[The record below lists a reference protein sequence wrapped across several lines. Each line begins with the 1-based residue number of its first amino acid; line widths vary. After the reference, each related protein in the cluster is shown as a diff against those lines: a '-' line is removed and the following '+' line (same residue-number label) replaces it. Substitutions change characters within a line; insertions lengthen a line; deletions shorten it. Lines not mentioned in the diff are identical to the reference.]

1 MPTTPPAAPDEDVP
15 TDVFKRDDV
24 ANLERD
30 KLDRTIVDADAPV
43 GPPPVDIEVVQQ
55 RGVATVPQA
64 MWPMIDIYTHNRLYR
79 VSPQLIC
86 IDVVDR
92 KTGKSHGK
100 HPMLGARL
108 GGGQRRTETRVEI
121 SDPIPMPGMEVVFKQ
136 PGERGDKFG
145 QTSRVERVVLRLRV
159 SAWSTASQEATSWAE
174 ITSEF
179 AVDEILGR
187 RNA

>member
-1 MPTTPPAAPDEDVP
+1 MPSSKPPSSLDEDLP
-15 TDVFKRDDV
+15 TDVFKRDEV
-24 ANLERD
+24 AALERD
-30 KLDRTIVDADAPV
+30 KLDRTMVDAEAPV
-43 GPPPVDIEVVQQ
+43 GPPPVDIEIVQQ

-92 KTGKSHGK
+92 KTGKSQGK
-100 HPMLGARL
+100 HPMLGAKL
-108 GGGQRRTETRVEI
+108 GGGQRRTESRVEI

-159 SAWSTASQEATSWAE
+159 SAWATGKQEASWAE

>member
-1 MPTTPPAAPDEDVP
+1 MSPPPSDEDVP
-15 TDVFKRDDV
+15 TDVFKREDLG
-24 ANLERD
+24 ALERD
-30 KLDRTIVDADAPV
+30 KLERTMVDTDAPV
-43 GPPPVDIEVVQQ
+43 GPPPLDVEVMQQ
-55 RGVATVPQA
+55 RGVATLPQA
-64 MWPMIDIYTHNRLYR
+64 MWAMLDIYTHNRVYR

-92 KTGKSHGK
+92 ATGKSHGQ

-121 SDPIPMPGMEVVFKQ
+121 SDPIPMPGMEAVFKQ

-145 QTSRVERVVLRLRV
+145 QTSRVERVVMRLRV
-159 SAWSTASQEATSWAE
+159 SAWSASAEQPTSWAE

-179 AVDEILGR
+179 AVDDVVGR
-187 RNA
+187 RDA